1 MKTFLSLALCAAAT
15 ALVRDGYNLDSEA
28 VVNDLELNGL
38 SMRQGD
44 VVTFRARSNPT
55 TGRRWLHDSIDCEGI
70 VEIDDYYIQ
79 DANPG
84 DMDGVGGY

>member
-28 VVNDLELNGL
+28 VVNDLEVNGL

-44 VVTFRARSNPT
+44 VVTLRVSNPT
-55 TGRRWLHDSIDCEGI
+55 TGVGHWLHSSIDCEGV
-70 VEIDDYYIQ
+70 VEIDDY
-79 DANPG
+79 
-84 DMDGVGGY
+84 